1 MLRLALAI
9 LIVALAQTTHAQQVY
24 VSDWKTISSTREVR
38 DADADADGSIWAATS
53 GGVQRTWITTGS
65 SAKYDNVNGLST
77 LDCSAIYCDRSA
89 GTTYVGQR
97 DGSLDL
103 FQATTQIWDRISDI
117 QRATQYPKRAIIDIA
132 QRGDTIAMATEFG
145 IVLMNARTRLFI
157 ETIDRIGVYPEKSK
171 VQSLAFVNGT
181 IWTVVNG
188 SLSTAPLNIP
198 TLRLPSAW
206 RLVSQQDGLPDS
218 SEPILYLASSGSTLM
233 VASARSVFRLSSGRF
248 IRVQTTEQD
257 INGLSVAADGTW
269 IVSTASVISK
279 NGNPLVLNNPV
290 PPGIL
295 GSRLVTGPSNTSMI
309 VAFVADQG
317 LGWILD
323 NSYASKYDTTTPRSN
338 QFTDISIDTKGWIWA
353 ATHTDGGY
361 GGQGVQYF
369 DGQIWRSLTTFN
381 EPLLRTNGCYRVSS
395 LADGSTWIG
404 TWGRGAL
411 KAVHAETGLRI
422 TALDA
427 GNSSLRGIPADSNYI
442 LVSEAA
448 LDKYGRTFLLNEQ
461 STDRLLALSNDADQ
475 WSYLQNCANTRE
487 NLFRSLAVDGNGT
500 VWCGSPDSRGLIGYN
515 DKRTQ
520 TTDDDLCNKILSS
533 NSQLQDNVI
542 TSLAVDQNGALW
554 IGTAKGLSVVSS
566 PWNLSNTAIPY
577 VRRVSAMSTTY
588 INDVFVDALNYKWIA
603 TNNGVFVLDESGIEV
618 LATITTA
625 TAPLLDNNVRSIV
638 IDPASGIAYFGTLKG
653 CSIARTS
660 SMRPLPAFD
669 VRCYPQPFRVG
680 TDPQI
685 VIDGLGPDSEV
696 RIMTPGGILVSAIV
710 ARGRQALWDGLD
722 VGGNPVPPGIYIA
735 SVSSGSTGTSAVV
748 KFAVTR

>member
-1 MLRLALAI
+1 MLRPAIAI
-9 LIVALAQTTHAQQVY
+9 LIVALAHVAHAQQVY
-24 VSDWKTISSTREVR
+24 VSDWYTISSTREVR
-38 DADADADGSIWAATS
+38 DADSDSDGSIWAATS

-77 LDCSAIYCDRSA
+77 LDCSSIYCDKPT

-103 FQATTQIWDRISDI
+103 FNASADSWERISDI
-117 QRATQYPKRAIIDIA
+117 QRASQYPKRAIIDFA

-145 IVLMNARTRLFI
+145 VVLMNGRTRLFI
-157 ETIDRIGVYPEKSK
+157 ETVDRIGVYPEKSK
-171 VQSLAFVNGT
+171 VQALAFVDGT
-181 IWTVVNG
+181 IWVVVNG
-188 SLSTAPLNIP
+188 SLSSAPLNIP

-206 RLVSQQDGLPDS
+206 RLMSQQDGLPDS
-218 SEPILYLASSGSTLM
+218 SEPILHLAAAGSTCM
-233 VASARSVFRLSSGRF
+233 VASARNVYRWSSGRF
-248 IRVQTTEQD
+248 TRVQTTEQD
-257 INGLSVAADGTW
+257 INGLSIDNDGSY
-269 IVSTASVISK
+269 IVSTSSVIFK
-279 NGNPLVLNNPV
+279 NGAVIDLESPLPSGV
-290 PPGIL
+290 L
-295 GSRLVTGPSNTSMI
+295 GSRLVTAPSGSSMI
-309 VAFVADQG
+309 VAFIADQG
-317 LGWILD
+317 LGWIKD
-323 NSYASKYDTTTPRSN
+323 GRYVSSYDTTTPRSN

-369 DGQIWRSLTTFN
+369 DGLVWKSLTTSN
-381 EPLLRTNGCYRVSS
+381 EPVLRTNGCYRVSS

-404 TWGRGAL
+404 TWGRGAI
-411 KAVHAETGLRI
+411 KATHSDAGLRI
-422 TALDA
+422 TGLNA

-448 LDKYGRTFLLNEQ
+448 MDKYGRTFLLNEQ
-461 STDRLLALSNDADQ
+461 STDRLLAVADNAGA

-487 NLFRSLAVDGNGT
+487 NLYRSLAVDGNGT

-520 TTDDDLCNKILSS
+520 TTDDDVCNKIVSS
-533 NSQLQDNVI
+533 NSQLQDNVV

-554 IGTAKGLSVVSS
+554 IGTAKGLSVISS

-603 TNNGVFVLDESGIEV
+603 TTNGVFVLDESGIEV

-638 IDPASGIAYFGTLKG
+638 IDPATGLAYFGTLKG
-653 CSIARTS
+653 CSVARTS
-660 SMRPLPAFD
+660 SMRPLQTFD
-669 VRCYPQPFRVG
+669 VRCYPQPFRIG

-696 RIMTPGGILVSAIV
+696 RIMTSGGILVSAIA
-710 ARGRQALWDGLD
+710 ARGRQALWNGLD